1 MRHYPDRHIKLL
13 AKITKPSFLESIV
26 QCWLILTEVISKV
39 LNLKCAKKYGDI
51 ELKKQ
56 FGDSDFRLNSVK
68 FKVPVFLREKSDGY
82 KIKVFFF
89 HCFTEETTSHH

>member
-1 MRHYPDRHIKLL
+1 MRHYPDLHIKLL

-51 ELKKQ
+51 ELKK
-56 FGDSDFRLNSVK
+56 
-68 FKVPVFLREKSDGY
+68 
-82 KIKVFFF
+82 
-89 HCFTEETTSHH
+89 